1 MRYAALALIPVAVL
15 SAQATKPA
23 ASKDKNT
30 EAQNARVLFKQSL
43 DAVNGTW
50 FGNPYKDVTAT
61 QLQGNLEIALTAQAI
76 NAKVDDVSQ
85 GQVKG
90 SFAKGGKVAL
100 KVKGTYFANGDFRT
114 ELGGDFGNLLYT
126 RVGQRGFL
134 YSKEQN
140 SYTTRVD
147 APPTNA
153 PLTYLGWFRQCLND
167 IQAVYVDGN
176 SFKAAMGKEDTV
188 NGRSTQA
195 LVFSSPTAAYDPKK
209 REQSID
215 DSLNFWKR
223 GRMEVSVDKETKV
236 PLRMVFSNEAQGVH
250 TRMDFVYNKLGRI
263 QSLSMS
269 NQSKGM
275 EGPGSLTINYG
286 GDGLIS
292 SVGGELSGQ
301 NKRIGFNFGLNWVK
315 DLKSSTIVSVP
326 PPGAAK
332 KGRDELESLLMVTL
346 AGELLELQ
354 RNGLNLRSVSLTR
367 K

>member
-1 MRYAALALIPVAVL
+1 MRIAVLALVPVAIL
-15 SAQATKPA
+15 SAQAPKAGAKAKAPEGP
-23 ASKDKNT
+23 NP
-30 EAQNARVLFKQSL
+30 RMLFQQSL
-43 DAVNGTW
+43 DAVNNTW
-50 FGNPYKDVTAT
+50 FGNPYKDITAT
-61 QLQGNLEIALTAQAI
+61 QLSGGLDIALTAQAI
-76 NAKVDDVSQ
+76 NAKVDQVSQ
-85 GQVKG
+85 GQLKG

-100 KVKGTYFANGDFRT
+100 KVKGTYFANGDFKT

-147 APPTNA
+147 APPTDA

-167 IQAVYVDGN
+167 IKAVYVDGS
-176 SFKAAMGKEDTV
+176 SFKASMGKEETL
-188 NGRSTQA
+188 NGRAVQT

-215 DSLNFWKR
+215 DSLNFWKK
-223 GRMEVSVDKETKV
+223 GRMEVSIDKETKV
-236 PLRMVFSNEAQGVH
+236 PVHMNFSNESQGVH
-250 TRMDFVYNKLGRI
+250 TQMNFTYNGVGRI
-263 QSLSMS
+263 QSLAIT

-275 EGPGSLTINYG
+275 EGPGSLTIHYG

-292 SVGGELSGQ
+292 DVAGELASQ
-301 NKRIGFNFGLNWVK
+301 NKRVAFNFALNWVK
-315 DLKSSTIVSVP
+315 DLKSSSIVSVP

-332 KGRDELESLLMVTL
+332 KGRDELESLLLVTL

-354 RNGLNLRSVSLTR
+354 RSGLNLRSVSLTR